1 MNTIFL
7 SLAKV
12 GAQNYIYATYALQF
26 CDIGWIEANFNTI

>member
-12 GAQNYIYATYALQF
+12 GVQNYIYATYTLQF
-26 CDIGWIEANFNTI
+26 CDIRWIKVNFNTI